1 MDGRNDVLL
10 ISEFFKEEDFL
21 FTASDVEDLLAFGFR
36 DQFKGAVCL
45 FVRNKDLTV
54 LRMSLFDRN
63 GMLSDLFMQVG
74 CLLEPGLQ
82 LLCRLE

>member
-1 MDGRNDVLL
+1 MDGSNDVLL

-21 FTASDVEDLLAFGFR
+21 FAACDVKDLFAFGFW
-36 DQFKGAVCL
+36 DQFKGAVGL
-45 FVRNKDLTV
+45 FVRNEDLTV
-54 LRMSLFDRN
+54 LRMNLFDRN
-63 GMLSDLFMQVG
+63 GMLSDLIMQVG